1 MQYSSNLEQLE
12 SKAHSN
18 DNTSQKLFDDVR
30 TTKAEQLGKSNVVN
44 DLSTGFKLPPLD
56 FSVSLDASRD
66 KAPKEFI
73 TLTPNSN
80 KTRIEGVFESVKD
93 TVTGLFGT
101 RDTLH
106 DHVRLLARS
115 GMSPAEREQLAS
127 EEKQL
132 KAYNETIRNWELK
145 SFGAQ
150 PGIPGLHFDSPPKT
164 PMLDEL
170 NRRTTALEKNI
181 SEQAKKGMTPL
192 QVAQLESGA
201 ASSALRTQYENNLV
215 AIVGN
220 YDGKGA
226 MPAEV
231 NRAVI
236 AAAREE
242 RRIEERTTVSKAGG
256 DSKGNR
262 GSFSSNLPDIVFEEK
277 NGKSRI
283 VIKPTGG
290 LKPNELWL

>member
-1 MQYSSNLEQLE
+1 MQNSASFEQFQ
-12 SKAHSN
+12 STPRSA
-18 DNTSQKLFDDVR
+18 DNTSLKLIEEVQSKRNEPVIKGNLSSDSS
-30 TTKAEQLGKSNVVN
+30 SNY
-44 DLSTGFKLPPLD
+44 KLPNLD
-56 FSVSLDASRD
+56 FSIPLDASRD
-66 KAPKEFI
+66 KAPKEFT

-80 KTRIEGVFESVKD
+80 KSGVEGLYESVKD
-93 TVTGLFGT
+93 TLTGIFGT

-115 GMSPAEREQLAS
+115 GMSPAEREQLAR

-132 KAYNETIRNWELK
+132 KAYNETTRNWELK
-145 SFGAQ
+145 SFGDK
-150 PGIPGLHFDSPPKT
+150 PGIPGLHFDNPPKT

-192 QVAQLESGA
+192 QVAQLESGTA
-201 ASSALRTQYENNLV
+201 TSALRAQYDNSLI
-215 AIVGN
+215 AIVAN

-226 MPAEV
+226 IPAEV

-242 RRIEERTTVSKAGG
+242 RRIEERTSASNS
-256 DSKGNR
+256 SKGNR
-262 GSFSSNLPDIVFEEK
+262 GSFDSGLPAIIFEEK
-277 NGKSRI
+277 SGNGKGQF
-283 VIKPTGG
+283 VVKPSGG
-290 LKPNELWL
+290 LNPRDLWF